1 MAEAGEDLARA
12 LDGVGVRVM
21 LDDRNASVG
30 VKLTDAELIGVPTIV
45 VVGRGVAAGLVELR
59 DRATGD
65 KRDVSLAEVA
75 GEVVTLVRTGHLRET
90 SA

>member
-1 MAEAGEDLARA
+1 
-12 LDGVGVRVM
+12 
-21 LDDRNASVG
+21 
-30 VKLTDAELIGVPTIV
+30 
-45 VVGRGVAAGLVELR
+45 VEIR

-75 GEVVTLVRTGHLRET
+75 GEVVTLVRTGHLREQ